1 MCTMVFDVVKA
12 RAQVLLRHVEHT
24 RELIFEIANLRRV
37 AETVFDLSSGKRRD
51 TRRCEKDLLVQVR
64 RWITGDPDV
73 VQILSTD
80 AGLFQAISNRLFG
93 KTGRVLVSIE
103 ALFLSRGNQPSIA
116 NERGGRVTVIC
127 IDS

>member
-51 TRRCEKDLLVQVR
+51 TRSCEKDLLVQVG
-64 RWITGDPDV
+64 RWITRDSDV
-73 VQILSTD
+73 VQILNTD
-80 AGLFQAISNRLFG
+80 AGLFQAILNRLFW
-93 KTGRVLVSIE
+93 KTGRVLVAVE
-103 ALFLSRGNQPSIA
+103 ALFLGRGNQPPIA
-116 NERGGRVTVIC
+116 NDR
-127 IDS
+127 